1 MWTWILKLARS
12 WACSNFFSGAKNTS
26 PLNSLLEE
34 YMAQEITYDALMP
47 QEMAEKAQ
55 AVGVR
60 KAALSFW
67 QLFSLSVLAGA
78 YIALGAMFATNT
90 AAESSTLPYGVARML
105 IGLAFCVGLI
115 LVVVGGAEL
124 FTGNILIV
132 IAWASGKVS
141 TGALLRNWV
150 IVYLGN
156 FVGALGTAALV
167 FLSKQY
173 AFGDGSV
180 GAAALKIAAS
190 KMQYGFLQAVVLGI
204 LCNGLVCLAVW
215 LTYSARTTGDKILA
229 IVFPITAFVAASF
242 EHSIAN
248 MYFVPYA
255 LFIRDFDSAF
265 IAKLADKAPDLSSLT
280 WGAFFLNNLL
290 PVTLGNIIGGA
301 GLVALIYWFAYLRG
315 ESQTFWNHLINNAI
329 PDSHKIIQNREVT
342 AKRSGVHLKKSAE

>member
-1 MWTWILKLARS
+1 
-12 WACSNFFSGAKNTS
+12 
-26 PLNSLLEE
+26 
-34 YMAQEITYDALMP
+34 MAQEMSFDALMP

-55 AVGVR
+55 SVGVR

-67 QLFSLSVLAGA
+67 QLFTLSVLAGA
-78 YIALGAMFATNT
+78 FIALGAMFATNT
-90 AAESSTLPYGVARML
+90 AAGSSTLPYGVARIL
-105 IGLAFCVGLI
+105 IGLAFCIGLI

-132 IAWASGKVS
+132 IAWASRKVS
-141 TGALLRNWV
+141 TRALLRNWV

-156 FVGALGTAALV
+156 FIGALGTAVLV

-173 AFGDGSV
+173 TFGDGSV

-190 KMQYGFLQAVVLGI
+190 KMQYGFLQAIALGI

-215 LTYSARTTGDKILA
+215 LTYSARSTSDKILA
-229 IVFPITAFVAASF
+229 TVFPITAFVAASF

-255 LFIRDFDSAF
+255 LFIKDFDSAF
-265 IAKLADKAPDLSSLT
+265 IARLADKAPNLSSLT
-280 WGAFFLNNLL
+280 WSAFFLNNLL

-315 ESQTFWNHLINNAI
+315 TSQTFWKRLIIEAI
-329 PDSHKIIQNREVT
+329 PDSHKIVQNRGADV
-342 AKRSGVHLKKSAE
+342 KRRGVHLEKSTEQ

>member
-1 MWTWILKLARS
+1 
-12 WACSNFFSGAKNTS
+12 
-26 PLNSLLEE
+26 
-34 YMAQEITYDALMP
+34 MAQEISFDALMP

-67 QLFSLSVLAGA
+67 QLFTLSVLAGA
-78 YIALGAMFATNT
+78 FIALGAMFATNT
-90 AAESSTLPYGVARML
+90 AAGSATLPYGLARML
-105 IGLAFCVGLI
+105 IGLAFCIGLI

-132 IAWASGKVS
+132 IAWANRKVG

-156 FVGALGTAALV
+156 FVGALGTAALI
-167 FLSKQY
+167 FLSRQY
-173 AFGDGSV
+173 IFGDGSV

-190 KMQYGFLQAVVLGI
+190 KMHYGFLQAVVMGI

-215 LTYSARTTGDKILA
+215 LTYSARSTGDKILA

-255 LFIRDFDSAF
+255 LFIKDFDPAF
-265 IAKLADKAPDLSSLT
+265 VANLADKAPDLSSLT

-301 GLVALIYWFAYLRG
+301 GLVALIYWFVYLYG
-315 ESQTFWNHLINNAI
+315 
-329 PDSHKIIQNREVT
+329 
-342 AKRSGVHLKKSAE
+342 KS